1 MEIME
6 YPFCGESSENSLIV
20 TDSRRQNLAFNK
32 SGKLHRQAVLEC
44 VVQCLGCGALSPL
57 SPGFEYNEIDLTEIA
72 ELESKKRSNSCL
84 ERQKSFER
92 NDFP

>member
-20 TDSRRQNLAFNK
+20 TDSRRQNLALNK

-57 SPGFEYNEIDLTEIA
+57 SPGFEYKEIDLTEIA